1 MFLCVSG
8 FHFEMF
14 QTQDMGSAGK
24 RLGGDQLKRAL
35 TSCFY
40 SESYVFVVT
49 DDLLG
54 PPSWGTALWEGGA
67 CHCGI
72 SLIPASF
79 KISLQDCSAFEC

>member
-35 TSCFY
+35 TSCFC

-54 PPSWGTALWEGGA
+54 PPSWGTALWEGELVTVA
-67 CHCGI
+67 